1 MSKQRFFIATSGNDD
16 KAYREAMQYACML
29 AENDMEI
36 KKVVLLVHAK
46 QNTGWFERIFGRDTE
61 KQLFKGTT
69 FKNRKPV
76 FKFETK
82 KTYKDSYTPSEI
94 VITCGLDSDDVLP
107 IDDFYS
113 VKAIIAF
120 PWLANGL
127 DKWVQTWNPTEIR
140 GNQQAAA
147 AYPEPTCVVKKAMED
162 LTASINMSTGI
173 THPSDE
179 EQAKTYILTLHKY
192 EPSLDVDIVGAYLVR
207 ELNWDTD
214 HAKEIEKL
222 INTLNN
228 GKYFQGSRRT
238 GLQRYYKQWKKEC
251 GQ

>member
-16 KAYREAMQYACML
+16 EAYKEAMQYACKV
-29 AENDMEI
+29 AANDSEI
-36 KKVVLLVHAK
+36 KKVVLLIHTK
-46 QNTGWFERIFGRDTE
+46 QNTGWFERLFGSDTV
-61 KQLFKGTT
+61 KQLFRGTT
-69 FKNRKPV
+69 FKNCGPV

-82 KTYKDSYTPSEI
+82 KTYNDGYTPSEI
-94 VITCGLDSDDVLP
+94 VISCALDSDDVFP

-113 VKAIIAF
+113 VKAIIAI

-140 GNQQAAA
+140 GNQQAVKV
-147 AYPEPTCVVKKAMED
+147 YPEPTCIVKKAMQD
-162 LTASINMSTGI
+162 LTDSINMSTGI
-173 THPSDE
+173 SHPSDE
-179 EQAKTYILTLHKY
+179 EQAKTYILALHKY
-192 EPSLDVDIVGAYLVR
+192 EDSLNADIVGSYLVK

-214 HAKEIEKL
+214 HAKDIEKL

-228 GKYFQGSRRT
+228 GKFFKGGRRT
-238 GLQRYYKQWKKEC
+238 GLQNYYKQWKNDC